1 MPSDHQPWRIYFC
14 PRCENAEPD
23 PKNKLVVVLCTDPE
37 ILGVFVN
44 TKSSPWLQKRSL
56 EMCETGITAGDHPAL
71 QYDSFVDCHSVYE
84 FNDFE
89 LTQDKGAVS
98 EEAKVHLLK
107 AVQECP
113 TIIRRHRKLILGQAG
128 IALDDDQS

>member
-1 MPSDHQPWRIYFC
+1 MPVDHQPWRIYFC

-23 PKNKLVVVLCTDPE
+23 PKDKLVVVVCTDPE

-44 TKSSPWLQKRSL
+44 TKSSTWLQKKSL
-56 EMCETGITAGDHPAL
+56 EMCETSIEAEGHSAL

-89 LTQDKGAVS
+89 LTQEKGEVS
-98 EEAKVHLLK
+98 DEVKARLLK
-107 AVQECP
+107 AIRDCP
-113 TIIRRHRKLILGQAG
+113 TIIRRHRKLILAQAG
-128 IALDDDQS
+128 TPLDDD